1 MQIALIYPNR
11 ILTCHNQI
19 VKPSLSSL
27 RPDVEFVRPGRACV
41 SSHAGDTLLV
51 VRSLGPCNRNC
62 YVVLILVFLI
72 TFIRQWDNIS
82 FSYFVEIHSFGSYF
96 IHDYIAQHR
105 FSCLVTREQV
115 CERRIKFY
123 GSWRQYWKTTF
134 AAMDCKHLDET
145 VRIGWVIRRFD
156 TPLPSLHPCCY
167 PKYHI
172 QCLTS
177 KPLILWVSHNVC

>member
-1 MQIALIYPNR
+1 M
-11 ILTCHNQI
+11 
-19 VKPSLSSL
+19 VFKMSLSNRKRHRSGPPFCL
-27 RPDVEFVRPGRACV
+27 AEFVRPGRACV

-96 IHDYIAQHR
+96 IHYYIAQHR

-145 VRIGWVIRRFD
+145 VRIGWVIPRFD
-156 TPLPSLHPCCY
+156 SHSSEPPSL
-167 PKYHI
+167 
-172 QCLTS
+172 LLS
-177 KPLILWVSHNVC
+177 